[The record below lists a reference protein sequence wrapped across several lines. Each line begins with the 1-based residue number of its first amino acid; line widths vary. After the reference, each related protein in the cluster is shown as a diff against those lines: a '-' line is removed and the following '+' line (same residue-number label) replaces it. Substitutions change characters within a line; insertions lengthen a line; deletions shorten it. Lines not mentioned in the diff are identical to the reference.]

1 MVANL
6 KSVSTDI
13 EEGRGTLGKLVK
25 DDSLYVE
32 AKETMK
38 NVNQFTADLK
48 EGDLVGEAQVTMK
61 KIQQAAEG
69 VQEQTP
75 ITILGTI
82 FGLFF

>member
-1 MVANL
+1 
-6 KSVSTDI
+6 
-13 EEGRGTLGKLVK
+13 
-25 DDSLYVE
+25 
-32 AKETMK
+32 MK
-38 NVNQFTADLK
+38 NVNQFTSGLK
-48 EGDLVGEAQVTMK
+48 DGNLVGEAQVTMK

>member
-1 MVANL
+1 M
-6 KSVSTDI
+6 
-13 EEGRGTLGKLVK
+13 
-25 DDSLYVE
+25 E

-38 NVNQFTADLK
+38 NVNQFTGELK
-48 EGDLVGEAQVTMK
+48 DGKLVGEAQKTMK

-75 ITILGTI
+75 IAILGTI